1 MPVVNEALALLAVF
15 SMMIVM
21 RGLVSWAFEHERSAT
36 MHFAL
41 GITVLCG
48 SLVLRSLYWD
58 VLPALMAP
66 AVWEAWGTA
75 TRWAEINVV
84 WNAMVLFAAYHLLRA
99 MQLLI
104 PEADRANWPL
114 WRAPFYPHG
123 HLIEKIIRR
132 WRSR

>member
-1 MPVVNEALALLAVF
+1 MPLVNEVLALLAVLA
-15 SMMIVM
+15 MMIVI
-21 RGLVSWAFEHERSAT
+21 RGLVSWAFEHDRNAT

-41 GITVLCG
+41 GITALCG
-48 SLVLRSLYWD
+48 SLILRSLYWD
-58 VLPALMAP
+58 VMPMLLSEAS
-66 AVWEAWGTA
+66 WYAWGDA
-75 TRWAEINVV
+75 TGWTKINAA
-84 WNAMVLFAAYHLLRA
+84 WNLLVLFAAYHLLRA

-104 PEADRANWPL
+104 PETERAKWPL